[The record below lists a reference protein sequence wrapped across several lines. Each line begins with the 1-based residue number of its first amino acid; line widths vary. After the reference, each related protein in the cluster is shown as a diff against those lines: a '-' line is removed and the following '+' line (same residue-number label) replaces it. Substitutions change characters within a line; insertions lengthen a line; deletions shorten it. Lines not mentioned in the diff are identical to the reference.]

1 MSELKK
7 VLKKRPFGWKSQL
20 HWEEMFTFS
29 PGICQ
34 GSDFLVVFLADE
46 VSVNFVDDVLTIVRC
61 VTLDIREDLDQ
72 AKRGGYVVLTR
83 KNEI

>member
-1 MSELKK
+1 
-7 VLKKRPFGWKSQL
+7 
-20 HWEEMFTFS
+20 MFICS

-34 GSDFLVVFLADE
+34 GSDFLVIFLADE

-72 AKRGGYVVLTR
+72 AERGGYVVLTR

>member
-1 MSELKK
+1 
-7 VLKKRPFGWKSQL
+7 
-20 HWEEMFTFS
+20 MFTFS

-34 GSDFLVVFLADE
+34 GSDFLVIFLADE

-61 VTLDIREDLDQ
+61 ITLDIREDLDQ
-72 AKRGGYVVLTR
+72 AERGGYVVLTR

>member
-1 MSELKK
+1 
-7 VLKKRPFGWKSQL
+7 
-20 HWEEMFTFS
+20 MFTFS

-34 GSDFLVVFLADE
+34 GSDFLVIFLADE

-72 AKRGGYVVLTR
+72 AERGGYVVLTR

>member
-1 MSELKK
+1 
-7 VLKKRPFGWKSQL
+7 
-20 HWEEMFTFS
+20 MFTCS

-34 GSDFLVVFLADE
+34 RSDFLVIFLADE

-72 AKRGGYVVLTR
+72 AERGGYVVLTR

>member
-1 MSELKK
+1 
-7 VLKKRPFGWKSQL
+7 
-20 HWEEMFTFS
+20 MFTFS

-72 AKRGGYVVLTR
+72 AERGGYVVLTR

>member
-1 MSELKK
+1 
-7 VLKKRPFGWKSQL
+7 
-20 HWEEMFTFS
+20 MFTFS
-29 PGICQ
+29 PCICQ
-34 GSDFLVVFLADE
+34 GSDFLVIFLADE

-72 AKRGGYVVLTR
+72 AERGGYVVLTR